1 MKLKDLTDANYTYT
15 HEIQWVLEDNYSV
28 DIDVMFHSYEIAFA
42 LRTDERFEWLS
53 EYDEMEEKDF
63 VLKFEDDFMGLNVD
77 WIKERA
83 WENPSSNKAVY
94 GGR

>member
-1 MKLKDLTDANYTYT
+1 
-15 HEIQWVLEDNYSV
+15 
-28 DIDVMFHSYEIAFA
+28 MFDSYEIAFA
-42 LRTDERFEWLS
+42 LKTDSRFNWLS

-63 VLKFEDDFMGLNVD
+63 VLKFEEDFMSFNVD
-77 WIKERA
+77 WINERA

>member
-1 MKLKDLTDANYTYT
+1 MKLKDLNDTNYTYT
-15 HEIQWVLEDNYSV
+15 HEIEWVLEDNYSV
-28 DIDVMFHSYEIAFA
+28 DVWVMFDSYEIAFA
-42 LRTDERFEWLS
+42 LKTDSRFNWLS

-63 VLKFEDDFMGLNVD
+63 VLKFEEDFMSFNVD
-77 WIKERA
+77 WINERA

>member
-28 DIDVMFHSYEIAFA
+28 NVAVMFRSYEIAFA
-42 LRTDERFEWLS
+42 LKTDNRFDWLS

-63 VLKFEDDFMGLNVD
+63 VLKFEDNFMGLNVD
-77 WIKERA
+77 LIKQKA

-94 GGR
+94 GGK